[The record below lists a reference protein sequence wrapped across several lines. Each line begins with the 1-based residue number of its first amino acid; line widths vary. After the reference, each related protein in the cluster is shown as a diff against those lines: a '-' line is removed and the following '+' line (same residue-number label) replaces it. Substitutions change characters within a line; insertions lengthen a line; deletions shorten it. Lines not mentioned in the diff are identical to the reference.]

1 MFTRI
6 LCIIGLLMT
15 AGCASFRDGYTTRFG
30 LANPDTPP
38 INPNPVDEAYPGGT
52 IGQQHMEEYDKK
64 YHDRAIFRPTG
75 TEIIEEETPQ
85 SE

>member
-6 LCIIGLLMT
+6 LCIIGLLM
-15 AGCASFRDGYTTRFG
+15 AVGCASIRDGYTARFG

-38 INPNPVDEAYPGGT
+38 IPPNPVDEAYSGGT
-52 IGQQHMEEYDKK
+52 IGQQHIEEYDKK
-64 YHDRAIFRPTG
+64 YHDKAIFG
-75 TEIIEEETPQ
+75 HKETEIIEEETPP